1 MGDVSPASASATAF
15 SATEAPVCSMT
26 GAGTFVL
33 ESSVGRFE
41 AEARSVNHR
50 FFKATV
56 RVVGPL
62 SGAGVVV
69 EAHLKQVVQRGH
81 VTVHLRL
88 RPASTDIAARID
100 GEAFARAAERLAAL
114 AAQHDLGAVTTGDV
128 LRVPGVLGVPG
139 EERSEQ
145 EEGPRA
151 TALDEVAAGITA
163 ALQTAR
169 VREGALLQREII
181 SLLDAIGFAMADIEQ
196 HAGEVPASYQ
206 ERLHKRLDTLLQGS
220 GVTPDPAQIARECA
234 ALAEK
239 SDVRE
244 EIARVGAHVQ
254 HAREVLEAGGAVGRR
269 LDFLVQELHREANT
283 IGSKANDLDL
293 SRTVLDL
300 KAAIERL
307 REQVQN
313 LA

>member
-1 MGDVSPASASATAF
+1 MGDASPSSASATPLPHG
-15 SATEAPVCSMT
+15 ATPVCSMT

-33 ESSVGRFE
+33 DTPQGRFE

-56 RVVGPL
+56 RAQGPL
-62 SGAGVVV
+62 TGAGAVV
-69 EAHLKQVVQRGH
+69 ETHLKRVVQRGH

-88 RPASTDIAARID
+88 RPTATDVTARID
-100 GEAFARAAERLAAL
+100 DEAFAQAAQRLTAL
-114 AAQHDLGAVTTGDV
+114 AAAHDLGPVAPSDV
-128 LRVPGVLGVPG
+128 LRIPGVLGEDRG
-139 EERSEQ
+139 ACDEEA
-145 EEGPRA
+145 RA
-151 TALDEVAAGITA
+151 AALDKVAAGLTA
-163 ALQTAR
+163 TLQVAR
-169 VREGALLQREII
+169 EREGALLAREII
-181 SLLDAIGFAMADIEQ
+181 SLLDAIALAMVDIEG
-196 HAGEVPASYQ
+196 HAGQVPAAYQ
-206 ERLHKRLDTLLQGS
+206 ARLHKRLDALLQGS

-234 ALAEK
+234 VLAEK

-244 EIARVGAHVQ
+244 EIARVAAHVQ
-254 HAREVLEAGGAVGRR
+254 HAREVLEAGGPVGRR